1 MGLFSMGKR
10 KRSYQERQAQD
21 LLKRQEQEF
30 MAYKQ
35 RVKERDLAANYG
47 GTSQQFQNDVL
58 NKSAQV
64 LANHQRAAY
73 KQQVDRAMQQ
83 SKLLGVQGDLAKSL
97 DDQFKTHFPPQ
108 ADQGS
113 FDHTAIAVCT
123 SRDGVTVSVH
133 TNIDYAADC
142 HRHRVQGGVLNGKE
156 TRTDRRD
163 TQKHGAIRIQEDINE
178 LVERVHN
185 AEAMEREGEVVE
197 V

>member
-1 MGLFSMGKR
+1 MGR
-10 KRSYQERQAQD
+10 KKTDKKQANILDRQRDEFAAYQNRER
-21 LLKRQEQEF
+21 
-30 MAYKQ
+30 
-35 RVKERDLAANYG
+35 ERNLHANYG
-47 GTSQQFQNDVL
+47 GTSQRYQNDVL
-58 NKSAQV
+58 NQSAQA
-64 LANHQRAAY
+64 LASQRN
-73 KQQVDRAMQQ
+73 AMQHSRLQ
-83 SKLLGVQGDLAKSL
+83 DVQADLAKSL

-133 TNIDYAADC
+133 TDIDYAADC